1 MKVNLKI
8 KEDESVTTVQHDI
21 EEMNIIQ
28 ITKAIKKIKEI
39 FDIAQKD
46 QNLQALLVD
55 VFDESQKADED
66 KAAESEFGQRIIAN
80 AIGALDVLLME
91 IPDKAL
97 ELLSILSGIDY
108 ETFVQQ
114 KAMDVFDIYDAIIQ
128 VNDIDQL
135 IKRAKK
141 SLALTKAQTKFMTM
155 LKPKQTAE
163 PVQA

>member
-8 KEDESVTTVQHDI
+8 KEDESITTVQHDI

-155 LKPKQTAE
+155 LKPKQTVE